1 MNAPAKNPEK
11 SARRIAA
18 PAGNAGPASGGTVS
32 AERRDTLTTIRN
44 LWPYMWP
51 SDRPDLK
58 WRVVWAMAVLI
69 LAKII
74 TVLVPYFYK
83 WATDA
88 LDQNAWLPAT
98 LPALLIAP
106 VMLVIAYNLG
116 RVMFVGFNNLRDAAF
131 ASVGQHAVRQLA
143 AIVFRHMHALSLRY
157 HLARRTGGLSRVIE
171 RGTKGIESIV
181 RFIILNGGPT
191 IIEFA
196 FMAAIIWYQFGFVY
210 VAIISAMIW
219 LYVWFS
225 VRASDW
231 RIAIRRDMN
240 ENDTDANS
248 KAVDS
253 LLNFETVKYFGNE
266 AMEARRFDASMARYE
281 RAATK
286 VWTSL
291 AWLNFG
297 QAVILGIGMGACMIL
312 SALAVQAGT
321 QTLGDF
327 VLINALLLQL
337 SIPLNFIGFI
347 YREIRQGFSDLE
359 AMFALLDEEQ
369 EVADAEDAKPLAVS
383 DGAIRFDAVDFHYDP
398 ERPILKNVSFEVPA
412 GKTVAIVGPSGAG
425 KSTISRLL
433 FRFYD
438 VTGGSIEID
447 GQDIRDV
454 TQKSLRAAIGM
465 VPQDT
470 VLFNDTIAYNIR
482 YGRTDATARQVA
494 EAADMAQIGAFIRA
508 LPDGFEAQVGERGL
522 KLSGGE
528 KQRVA
533 IARTLL
539 KAPPILILDE
549 ATSAL
554 DTQTEREIQSALDI
568 VSKNRTTVVIA
579 HRLSTVIS
587 ADEIIVLKAGEIAER
602 GTHKALLRRKGLYAE
617 MWNRQREATEAEE
630 RLRKAR
636 ENDRD
641 GVLDRGRPARER
653 ALQGKPEPDGGVSSS
668 TARDGSE
675 RGFTVN

>member
-1 MNAPAKNPEK
+1 MSVSDAQS
-11 SARRIAA
+11 SARRK
-18 PAGNAGPASGGTVS
+18 NRSSRLRSGVSADQSANIS
-32 AERRDTLTTIRN
+32 AERGKTLSTIRN

-51 SDRPDLK
+51 SNRPDLK
-58 WRVVWAMAVLI
+58 RRVVWAFLVLI

-83 WATDA
+83 WATDTLTGDA
-88 LDQNAWLPAT
+88 TAPGWLPAI
-98 LPALLIAP
+98 LVAP
-106 VMLVIAYNLG
+106 VMLVIAYNIG
-116 RVMFVGFNNLRDAAF
+116 RVMMVGFNQIRDALF
-131 ASVGQHAVRQLA
+131 ASVGQYAVRQLSTL
-143 AIVFRHMHALSLRY
+143 VFRHVHVLSLRF
-157 HLARRTGGLSRVIE
+157 HLQRRTGGLSRIIE

-181 RFIILNGGPT
+181 RFSILNGVPT

-196 FMAAIIWYQFGFVY
+196 LMAGIIWYQFDFTY
-210 VAIISAMIW
+210 VAIVGLMIW
-219 LYVWFS
+219 AYVWFS

-240 ENDTDANS
+240 TNDTEANS
-248 KAVDS
+248 KAIDS

-266 AMEARRFDASMARYE
+266 EWEAQRFDSSMARYE
-281 RAATK
+281 KAATR

-297 QAVILGIGMGACMIL
+297 QAVIIGLGMGGCMIL
-312 SALAVQAGT
+312 SALAVARGD
-321 QTLGDF
+321 QTIGDF
-327 VLINALLLQL
+327 VLINALLMQL

-347 YREIRQGFSDLE
+347 YREIRQGLADIETMFELLE
-359 AMFALLDEEQ
+359 VRP
-369 EVADAEDAKPLAVS
+369 EVQDAENASPLSV
-383 DGAIRFDAVDFHYDP
+383 DKGAIIFDNVDFHYD
-398 ERPILKNVSFEVPA
+398 ENRPILKNVNFEVPA

-438 VTGGSIEID
+438 VTGGRILID

-454 TQKSLRAAIGM
+454 TQESLRSTIGI

-470 VLFNDTIAYNIR
+470 VLFNDTIGYNIR
-482 YGRTDATARQVA
+482 YGRTGSSEEDAIKVA
-494 EAADMAQIGAFIRA
+494 EMAQIGDFIKK
-508 LPDGFEAQVGERGL
+508 LPDKFETRVGERGL

-554 DTQTEREIQSALDI
+554 DTHTEREIQAALDV
-568 VSKNRTTVVIA
+568 VSQNRTTLVIA
-579 HRLSTVIS
+579 HRLSTVIN
-587 ADEIIVLKAGEIAER
+587 ADEIIVLRSGEIAER
-602 GTHKALLRRKGLYAE
+602 GTHDELLGKGGLYAD

-630 RLRKAR
+630 RLRAAR
-636 ENDRD
+636 EDDEMGIIVR
-641 GVLDRGRPARER
+641 RRE
-653 ALQGKPEPDGGVSSS
+653 AP
-668 TARDGSE
+668 
-675 RGFTVN
+675 